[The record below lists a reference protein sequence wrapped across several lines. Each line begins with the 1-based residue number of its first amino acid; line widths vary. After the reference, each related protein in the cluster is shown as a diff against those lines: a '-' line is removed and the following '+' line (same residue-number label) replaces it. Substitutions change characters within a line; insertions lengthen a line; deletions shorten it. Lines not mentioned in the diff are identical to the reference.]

1 MATSQFKKKYC
12 KEVKEYFLRFIELRD
27 DPKEGDKAE
36 RSGMVPI
43 VIENGRAAVQNPPS
57 TGYPTLTKFAIKI
70 GVSPRT
76 ITNWR
81 KEDAEFDEACEFAE
95 AMFKD
100 ILEERALT
108 SQWDSKTAMKILELR
123 AAAKKDGVEEA
134 GGVGGRKYS
143 IDVVK
148 HIPKDKQ
155 LELKEWEG
163 EVTEDE
169 GYKPQAD

>member
-1 MATSQFKKKYC
+1 MATSKFKKKYC

-43 VIENGRAAVQNPPS
+43 VIENGKAAVQNPPA

-81 KEDAEFDEACEFAE
+81 KEDEEFDEACEFAE

-108 SQWDSKTAMKILELR
+108 SKWDSKTAMKILELR
-123 AAAKKDGVEEA
+123 AAAKREADEELGNHIEIKINNLTKPA
-134 GGVGGRKYS
+134 LVLNEQEGITDEDTGY
-143 IDVVK
+143 IDE
-148 HIPKDKQ
+148 H
-155 LELKEWEG
+155 
-163 EVTEDE
+163 
-169 GYKPQAD
+169 

>member
-1 MATSQFKKKYC
+1 MATSKFKKKYC

-123 AAAKKDGVEEA
+123 ANAKETEDSNTAVKVIFDIKDD
-134 GGVGGRKYS
+134 R
-143 IDVVK
+143 
-148 HIPKDKQ
+148 
-155 LELKEWEG
+155 EG
-163 EVTEDE
+163 ERITIKNWDGEVNEDHD
-169 GYKPQAD
+169 Y

>member
-1 MATSQFKKKYC
+1 MATSKFKKKYC

-27 DPKEGDKAE
+27 DPNEGDKAE

-123 AAAKKDGVEEA
+123 AAAKREA
-134 GGVGGRKYS
+134 DEALGN
-143 IDVVK
+143 
-148 HIPKDKQ
+148 HIQITFKNLTKPT
-155 LELKEWEG
+155 LELKEQEG
-163 EVTEDE
+163 ITSEDT
-169 GYKPQAD
+169 GYIDER

>member
-1 MATSQFKKKYC
+1 MATSKFKKKYC

-27 DPKEGDKAE
+27 DPNEGDKAE

-123 AAAKKDGVEEA
+123 ANAKATEDSNTAVKVIFDIKDD
-134 GGVGGRKYS
+134 R
-143 IDVVK
+143 
-148 HIPKDKQ
+148 
-155 LELKEWEG
+155 EG
-163 EVTEDE
+163 ERITIKKWDGEVNEDHD
-169 GYKPQAD
+169 Y

>member
-1 MATSQFKKKYC
+1 MATSKFKKKYC

-27 DPKEGDKAE
+27 DPDEGDKAE
-36 RSGMVPI
+36 RSSMVPI

-81 KEDAEFDEACEFAE
+81 KEDEEFDEACEFAE

-108 SQWDSKTAMKILELR
+108 SQWDSKTCMKILELR
-123 AAAKKDGVEEA
+123 AAAKKDGIDES
-134 GGVGGRKYS
+134 GGAIGRKFT
-143 IDVVK
+143 IDITK
-148 HIPKDKQ
+148 HISKEN
-155 LELKEWEG
+155 ELVIKEWDG
-163 EVTEDE
+163 EVDEDE
-169 GYKPQAD
+169 SYKPKSD